1 MPKSPKSTTLR
12 DEKPKLETGQQCK
25 EATLS
30 AFLEL
35 CWLQDAPVSS
45 GFGCATE
52 DKGTKTGKKNS
63 DHRKGQ
69 KCSDMFEGTINSLF
83 SDCFGAG
90 GI

>member
-12 DEKPKLETGQQCK
+12 DEKPKLETGQQCE

-52 DKGTKTGKKNS
+52 DKGTKTGKKTVIIGKDKNVATCS
-63 DHRKGQ
+63 RGQ
-69 KCSDMFEGTINSLF
+69 
-83 SDCFGAG
+83 
-90 GI
+90 